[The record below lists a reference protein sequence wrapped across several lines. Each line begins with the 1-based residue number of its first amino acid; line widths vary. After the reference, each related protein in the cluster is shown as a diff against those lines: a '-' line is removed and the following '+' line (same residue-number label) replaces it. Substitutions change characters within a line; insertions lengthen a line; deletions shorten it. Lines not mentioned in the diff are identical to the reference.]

1 MLTYI
6 ICPASNE
13 AAFTHSSSHVN
24 ILNVN
29 DPAFHQLIQQVG
41 ICPFCPCLYFV
52 SSVNQNY
59 LNFKLIRWSNM
70 LIWYGKIWTNYQ
82 VVSNS
87 NTLKKG
93 NMINKLWIN
102 SNTTELLVSPVVT
115 WTWNSSVS
123 IYVLSER

>member
-41 ICPFCPCLYFV
+41 ICLEVCDGDLRPFCPCLYFV

-59 LNFKLIRWSNM
+59 LNFKLTR
-70 LIWYGKIWTNYQ
+70 
-82 VVSNS
+82 
-87 NTLKKG
+87 
-93 NMINKLWIN
+93 
-102 SNTTELLVSPVVT
+102 
-115 WTWNSSVS
+115 
-123 IYVLSER
+123 